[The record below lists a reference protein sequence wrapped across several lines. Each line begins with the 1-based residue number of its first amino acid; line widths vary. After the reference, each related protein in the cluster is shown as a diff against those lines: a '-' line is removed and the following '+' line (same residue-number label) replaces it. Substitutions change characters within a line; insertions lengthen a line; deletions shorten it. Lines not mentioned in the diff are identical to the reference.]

1 MTKKKAN
8 NRSDELIDELLGKYG
23 TSPEAVLGEKGLF
36 MDLKR
41 RIVERALAGELTHH
55 LGYPVGEK
63 PMEVENHRNGYS
75 SKKLLGEDGTMEIEV
90 PRDREG
96 SFEPVLVPKGKRR
109 FEGFDERII

>member
-55 LGYPVGEK
+55 LGYPAGEK
-63 PMEVENHRNGYS
+63 PMEVENQRNGYS

>member
-8 NRSDELIDELLGKYG
+8 KRSDELIDELLGKYG

-55 LGYPVGEK
+55 LGYPAGEK
-63 PMEVENHRNGYS
+63 PMEVENHRNG
-75 SKKLLGEDGTMEIEV
+75 
-90 PRDREG
+90 
-96 SFEPVLVPKGKRR
+96 
-109 FEGFDERII
+109 